1 MFLTFRPF
9 WGFGVVGLC
18 LGFLGLGFLGRGLR
32 VLGLSVKGLGSLW
45 LFWGFWVLGRVM
57 FGVSGVPFGF
67 QKGLVFLGFRAI
79 VGGFGF

>member
-1 MFLTFRPF
+1 MFRV
-9 WGFGVVGLC
+9 FGV
-18 LGFLGLGFLGRGLR
+18 R
-32 VLGLSVKGLGSLW
+32 VLGEGIEGFGLSVKGLGSLW

>member
-32 VLGLSVKGLGSLW
+32 VLGLSVKG
-45 LFWGFWVLGRVM
+45 FRVLS
-57 FGVSGVPFGF
+57 SGL
-67 QKGLVFLGFRAI
+67 QA
-79 VGGFGF
+79 